1 MSENDDSGQEKTEDP
16 TAKRLEKAREDG
28 QVPRSKELTTTAV
41 LLSAMFA
48 FLFFGGGLYQKI
60 SGLTES
66 TFTMPREA
74 AFDPQLMFTYLSSAM
89 SDALIGLFP
98 FLAILLFASI
108 IGPIALGGWLFSAKS
123 LAPKLN
129 RLDPIAG
136 LKRMFSVKSLVEL
149 FKAIGKV
156 LIVGSL
162 AILMIHLLQHELL
175 SLAKENINQSITH
188 AIEIALWVAI
198 GLSLSTIIIAI
209 ADIPFQIWDNT
220 KKLKMSVQDIKD
232 EMKDTDGKPEVK
244 SRIRQLQQ
252 EMANNRMMSDVP
264 DADVIITNP
273 THYSVAVKY
282 KPDTMTT
289 PIVVAKGVDQIALK
303 IREIAGAHEIEIV
316 QSPVLSRA
324 IYHTTSIGEEVPSE
338 LYVAVAKILAYVFQL
353 RAFRRGKTE
362 RPGFPHN
369 VPVPDEMIFDN

>member
-1 MSENDDSGQEKTEDP
+1 MAEDDSGQEKTEEP
-16 TAKRLEKAREDG
+16 TAKRLEKAKEDG

-41 LLSAMFA
+41 LLCSMFA
-48 FLFFGGGLYQKI
+48 FLFFGGTLYQKI
-60 SGLTES
+60 SGVTQLA
-66 TFTMPREA
+66 FAFPREA
-74 AFDPQLMFTYLSSAM
+74 AFDPQLMFALLSKSMLEAI
-89 SDALIGLFP
+89 IGLFP
-98 FLAILLFASI
+98 FFVILLIASI
-108 IGPIALGGWLFSAKS
+108 AGPIALGGWLFSTKS
-123 LAPKLN
+123 LVPKLN
-129 RLDPIAG
+129 RMDPIEG
-136 LKRMFSVKSLVEL
+136 IKRMFSMKSLVEL
-149 FKAIGKV
+149 LKAIAKV

-162 AILMIHLLQHELL
+162 AVFLIDALQSDLM
-175 SLAKENINQSITH
+175 SLAKEDIDNAIGH
-188 AIEIALWVAI
+188 AIQIGLWVAI
-198 GLSLSTIIIAI
+198 GLSLSTIFIAL

-252 EMANNRMMSDVP
+252 QMANNRMMADVP

-282 KPDTMTT
+282 KPESMTT

-303 IREIAGAHEIEIV
+303 IREIAGAHQVEIV

-324 IYHTTSIGEEVPSE
+324 IFHTTEIGQEVPSE

-353 RAFRRGKTE
+353 RAFRRGRGE
-362 RPGFPHN
+362 RPGFPHQ
-369 VPVPDEMIFDN
+369 VPVPDEMRFD